1 MENKNNRFAEA
12 SDGEIKKLVENSVP
26 RNTKKCTKYA
36 VNVFESKE
44 KLRIEFC
51 F

>member
-1 MENKNNRFAEA
+1 MDNKKDRFAEA
-12 SDGEIKKLVENSVP
+12 RDGEIIKLVDNSVP
-26 RNTKKCTKYA
+26 TDTKKSTKYD

-44 KLRIEFC
+44 KLRIEFY